1 MRALPPSRLPIP
13 TDKQETLRS
22 EQVKADSLDRH
33 TVLEILKSDFA
44 RADFSNLAKL
54 IGLKREKN

>member
-13 TDKQETLRS
+13 TDKQETLRP
-22 EQVKADSLDRH
+22 EQIKADSLDRH

-54 IGLKREKN
+54 ILAV